1 MFQYICR
8 QKKILR
14 FAKCDKGE
22 AVNILDIKELTFAYP
37 DSNDD
42 SGERYLPDALK
53 MMTLSVG
60 QGEFVVIL
68 GSSGCGRP
76 HFLGS

>member
-37 DSNDD
+37 DNNDD
-42 SGERYLPDALK
+42 SGERYLLDALK
-53 MMTLSVG
+53 NVTLSVG
-60 QGEFVVIL
+60 QGNSWSYWEVRMWKDHT
-68 GSSGCGRP
+68 S
-76 HFLGS
+76 

>member
-1 MFQYICR
+1 MLIFE
-8 QKKILR
+8 
-14 FAKCDKGE
+14 KCDKGE

-53 MMTLSVG
+53 NVTLSVG
-60 QGEFVVIL
+60 QGNSWSYWEVPDVE
-68 GSSGCGRP
+68 RP

>member
-1 MFQYICR
+1 M
-8 QKKILR
+8 
-14 FAKCDKGE
+14 
-22 AVNILDIKELTFAYP
+22 NILDIKELTFAYP

-53 MMTLSVG
+53 NWEVPDV
-60 QGEFVVIL
+60 E
-68 GSSGCGRP
+68 RP